1 MDAAKTLA
9 ADRLRASGEFT
20 LRQTDYGIELV
31 SGSVAA
37 LKVKDEVKVSF
48 DLIAVAAKA
57 KEVAA

>member
-37 LKVKDEVKVSF
+37 
-48 DLIAVAAKA
+48 KA